1 MEVAE
6 DRRTRV
12 RARYESGGSS
22 TSHLDRLSALP
33 DCLLHNIM
41 SFMKAR
47 QVVQTCVLSK
57 RWKHLWCSVPCLDVD
72 YNEFKTKRVAR
83 ASDDDND
90 PDSGSDDS
98 SKTESADDSYSSG
111 SESDDGYNP
120 NKGWEDFEDFTVNLM
135 LRCNIALLDSFRLHT
150 ARGRAPQFCS
160 RLAGGWLRR
169 AMKNRTPD
177 HVSQSVGLSPGS
189 WRLKTLDLYH
199 VFLDNRFENHVSSV
213 CHSLEELNLE
223 RCTFKF
229 HSITSESLKSLVL
242 KNCRWNKLSKI
253 ASPTL
258 KTLVIDGGLNP
269 FSCMLVILAPA
280 VAYLRLDVNVDVFN
294 GGISINEMPSLAEA
308 SIQLADHTRSRGIFN
323 ESKLR
328 GDQSKLLRSVSNVTS
343 LLLSDVGTMVL
354 GKEPIFLEFK
364 NLRNLLLRNCDLC
377 DRTLGFFLHSSPN
390 LERLTLQNCMM
401 LVKDPT
407 FHDFICLRDL
417 LLGHCYLGERT
428 FGLFPHISPNLEK
441 VTFQHCNCKFL
452 NCYKEK
458 KGTPKLNESSSSE
471 CRCLD
476 SHCEKLKL
484 EIIYKERD
492 TYLFVNRLNFSPN
505 ELYPFEPSSG
515 RNRTIR
521 PKPQSLQFKM
531 HDYHQIRLPSTHH
544 HLVASGRYTGA
555 LVETVSSAAA
565 APPFFPA
572 AAPPPGR
579 LRPRRSE
586 LRRAGHSME
595 VAEDRRTQVHAR
607 HDISGSSTSHLDR
620 LSALPD
626 CLLHSIMSFMKAR
639 QVVQTCVL
647 SKRWEHLWRSVPCL
661 DVDFSEF
668 KTKRA
673 AHTSDDDNNPDSET
687 ESEDEYDDNSDRNKD
702 WEDFEDFTVNLML
715 RCNIALLDS
724 FRLHT
729 GRGSL
734 PQFSN
739 RLAAVCHSLEELNL
753 ERCTFKLHSITS
765 GSLKSLVLK
774 NCRWNKLSEIASP
787 TLKTLVID
795 GGLNP
800 LSCLLVILAP
810 AVAYLRLDVNV
821 GVFNGGISINEMP
834 SLAEAS
840 IQLAGHRSIGTANES
855 KLCGDQSELLRSVS
869 NVTSLLL
876 SYVGTKVLGKEP
888 TFLEFKNLRNLLLRN
903 CDLCDHTLGFF
914 LHSSPNLERLTL
926 QNCKVPRFQDSKNLR
941 GLLLGHCYLG
951 EHTFGLFLHISP
963 NLEKVTL
970 QHCKFLNGYREK
982 KGTPK
987 LNNSSS
993 KCRCLESHCE
1003 KLKLEIIYKEG
1014 EAHQFVNRVL
1024 QLLGNLPKNHI
1035 KFTKNHQSSE
1045 IECQSLQCKYNARLS
1060 NSSVSP
1066 PHIITSWRHTGAPVE
1081 TVS

>member
-441 VTFQHCNCKFL
+441 VTFQHCNCK
-452 NCYKEK
+452 
-458 KGTPKLNESSSSE
+458 
-471 CRCLD
+471 
-476 SHCEKLKL
+476 
-484 EIIYKERD
+484 
-492 TYLFVNRLNFSPN
+492 
-505 ELYPFEPSSG
+505 
-515 RNRTIR
+515 
-521 PKPQSLQFKM
+521 
-531 HDYHQIRLPSTHH
+531 
-544 HLVASGRYTGA
+544 
-555 LVETVSSAAA
+555 SAAA